1 MIFPSVLNASL
12 ECDISKPQSF
22 IDLANSE
29 LEAYHQEA
37 QLVRDKVGTQALKYN
52 KLLFVTETA
61 DQAPK
66 KSNNEV
72 LGR

>member
-1 MIFPSVLNASL
+1 MN
-12 ECDISKPQSF
+12 
-22 IDLANSE
+22 
-29 LEAYHQEA
+29 EAYHQEA

-52 KLLFVTETA
+52 KLVFFTEMA

-66 KSNNEV
+66 ESNNEV